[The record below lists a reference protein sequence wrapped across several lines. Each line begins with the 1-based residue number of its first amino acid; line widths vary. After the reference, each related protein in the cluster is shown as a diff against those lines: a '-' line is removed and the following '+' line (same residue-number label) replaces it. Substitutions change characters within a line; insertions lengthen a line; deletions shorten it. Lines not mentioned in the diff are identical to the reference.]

1 MHFWYK
7 KGYISFHG
15 FCILSFEFLSIPTVF
30 AIRSVLIRFRLLPDE
45 HICAYVAFNSVMDLI
60 ILIFRKLNIFF
71 RKLLLRDFNVPVIS
85 ITD

>member
-30 AIRSVLIRFRLLPDE
+30 AIQLVLIRFRLSPDDQFV
-45 HICAYVAFNSVMDLI
+45 IGDFGNFINI
-60 ILIFRKLNIFF
+60 ISTYHMAVFIHE
-71 RKLLLRDFNVPVIS
+71 
-85 ITD
+85 